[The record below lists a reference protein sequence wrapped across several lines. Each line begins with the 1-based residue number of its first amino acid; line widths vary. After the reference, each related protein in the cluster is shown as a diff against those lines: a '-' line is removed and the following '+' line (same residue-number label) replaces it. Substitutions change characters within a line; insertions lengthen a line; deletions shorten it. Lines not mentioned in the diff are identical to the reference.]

1 MNKLNT
7 AAAIVFAAGLAAAV
21 NAEPLE
27 PIAAPEWVEESSSSA
42 AFLWHCWACGYK
54 FESVAVFRAEEAIS
68 ARLAA

>member
-1 MNKLNT
+1 MT
-7 AAAIVFAAGLAAAV
+7 AIQSGGLPRFELPRHNPCAQCG
-21 NAEPLE
+21 E
-27 PIAAPEWVEESSSSA
+27 PIAAPEWVEESSSAA